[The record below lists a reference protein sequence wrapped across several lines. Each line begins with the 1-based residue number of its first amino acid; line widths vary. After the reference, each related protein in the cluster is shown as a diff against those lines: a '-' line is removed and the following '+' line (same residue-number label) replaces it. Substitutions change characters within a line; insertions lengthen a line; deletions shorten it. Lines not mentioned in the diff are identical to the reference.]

1 MTSYDYII
9 TGTGASGLM
18 TAYRM
23 SLDAYFDDK
32 KILLIDKDI
41 KNTND
46 RTWCYWEEGTGE
58 WDHLLTKKWNN
69 IYFGSH
75 DYSAV
80 IPLNQ
85 YHYKMLR
92 SGEFYAFLWEQIR
105 KKKNFKSVT
114 DEVISMVDNENS
126 VALISS
132 TSIFKTSKL
141 INSIFNT
148 DILTRQNNYP
158 YLKQHFIGW
167 FVNTVKPVFDDKSAT
182 FMDFKIAQNGNTRFM
197 YILPISQTLAL
208 VEYTLFSEQLL
219 PLSEYESAIEKYLDE
234 RGIQDYTITETE
246 QGNIPM
252 TSFPFEKQNTKNIL
266 HIGSAGGW
274 TKASTGYTFANTNKK
289 SIELVQYLK
298 TNSDLRKFHK
308 RSRYWFF
315 DLIFLDVLFRNN
327 EIGSIVFSSIF
338 KGNKVQE
345 IFTFLDEKGTW
356 FSDLKV
362 ILRTGPK
369 LHFIKSFFKTLP
381 NIIFNK

>member
-23 SLDAYFDDK
+23 SLDAYFDNK
-32 KILLIDKDI
+32 KILLIDKES
-41 KNTND
+41 KHSND
-46 RTWCYWEEGTGE
+46 RTWCYWEEGGGE

-75 DYSAV
+75 EYSAV
-80 IPLNQ
+80 IPLEQ

-92 SGEFYAFLWEQIR
+92 SGDFYDYLWSQIR
-105 KKKNFKSVT
+105 KKKSINYII
-114 DEVISMVDNENS
+114 DEVISFADIGNS
-126 VALISS
+126 V
-132 TSIFKTSKL
+132 TVKTNTFIFKTSKL

-148 DILTRQNNYP
+148 AILTQQNKYP

-167 FVNTVKPVFDDKSAT
+167 FVKTLKPVFDDKSAT

-208 VEYTLFSEQLL
+208 VEYTLFSDQLL
-219 PLSEYESAIEKYLDE
+219 SLSEYESAIEKYLDQ
-234 RGIQDYTITETE
+234 RGIQDYTITEKE

-252 TSFPFEKQNTKNIL
+252 TSFPFEKQNSKNIL

-289 SIELVQYLK
+289 SIELVRYLK
-298 TNSDLRKFHK
+298 TNSDLRRFHN

-327 EIGSIVFSSIF
+327 EVGSTVFSSIF
-338 KGNKVQE
+338 NGNKVQE

-356 FSDLKV
+356 FSDIKI
-362 ILRTGPK
+362 ILHTGPK
-369 LHFIKSFFKTLP
+369 LNFIKSFFKTLP